1 MRPGAII
8 NTKGPREG
16 GAKSAGEILCCG
28 HGSET
33 IVHTIFECPKLD
45 VRGDFLQ
52 KLETI
57 FLQKLELETNAATDC
72 LALLMGDDLPQEIE
86 NSLYRFLTSLFK
98 RRLGILAAQG
108 EGL

>member
-45 VRGDFLQ
+45 DVRGDFFQ

-57 FLQKLELETNAATDC
+57 LPETRNMTNADC
-72 LALLMGDDLPQEIE
+72 LALLMGDESDDPPQEIE
-86 NSLYRFLTSLFK
+86 NLFYRSFLDVSF
-98 RRLGILAAQG
+98 
-108 EGL
+108 

>member
-33 IVHTIFECPKLD
+33 IVHTIFECHGPKLDD
-45 VRGDFLQ
+45 VRGDDFPQ

-57 FLQKLELETNAATDC
+57 LPETRTSNMTNADC
-72 LALLMGDDLPQEIE
+72 LALLMEDESDDPP
-86 NSLYRFLTSLFK
+86 
-98 RRLGILAAQG
+98 
-108 EGL
+108 

>member
-33 IVHTIFECPKLD
+33 IVHTIFECHGPKLDD
-45 VRGDFLQ
+45 VRGDDFPQ

-57 FLQKLELETNAATDC
+57 LPETRRNMTNADC
-72 LALLMGDDLPQEIE
+72 LALLMEDESDDPP
-86 NSLYRFLTSLFK
+86 
-98 RRLGILAAQG
+98 
-108 EGL
+108 

>member
-1 MRPGAII
+1 MSVLGPQALIIIIIFIAII
-8 NTKGPREG
+8 
-16 GAKSAGEILCCG
+16 I
-28 HGSET
+28 
-33 IVHTIFECPKLD
+33 IIIIIIIHTIFECPKLDD